1 MCVLYVAERNNKQLD
16 IKYAIETIL
25 YNLPARQIE
34 VNLSFFVNTYSNDP
48 QVLRLIHRKLIKSED
63 VTVVNP
69 EQSKG
74 KDFLNFLSRLYGDRF
89 HYDYDKNT
97 IDFYCKPLE
106 FLVDNLVDNKEHLKD
121 VLFDNKINFNI
132 ENILS
137 SDNMIPDSEEWRV
150 PFTSIKVG
158 PFPPNKTMFYSLDMV
173 VKGNSFNYLLG
184 GSVVTSIKGGDELL
198 SSIKYI
204 DLSFVPEN
212 SQWHKFFNQCINDEE
227 KIVRPHTYD
236 IIIQNKRGTLPKCY
250 KVGPNVHLEYIEE
263 KKLFSRVAW
272 FTSDDPKHDFS
283 IDVIFSERDDRII
296 RKSSIESHSQQ
307 EVLPVASEE

>member
-1 MCVLYVAERNNKQLD
+1 MCVLYVAEKDNKQLD
-16 IKYAIETIL
+16 IKYGIETIL

-34 VNLSFFVNTYSNDP
+34 ANFSFFVNTHSDAP
-48 QVLRLIHRKLIKSED
+48 QFLRIVHRKLIKSED
-63 VTVVNP
+63 VNVVNP

-74 KDFLNFLSRLYGDRF
+74 RDFFNFLSRLYGKRF
-89 HYDYDKNT
+89 NYDYDKNT

-106 FLVDNLVDNKEHLKD
+106 FSEDNKEHLEN
-121 VLFDNKINFNI
+121 VLFDTKIDFNI

-137 SDNMIPDSEEWRV
+137 SDNIAPDLEEWRV

-173 VKGNSFNYLLG
+173 VKGSSFNHLLG
-184 GSVVTSIKGGDELL
+184 GSAVPSIKGGGELL
-198 SSIKYI
+198 SGIKYL

-212 SQWHKFFNQCINDEE
+212 SPWHKFFSQYVDKEE
-227 KIVRPHTYD
+227 KILRPPTYD

-250 KVGPNVHLEYIEE
+250 KIGPNVHLEYIEE
-263 KKLFSRVAW
+263 KKLFSKVAW

-283 IDVIFSERDDRII
+283 IDVIFSEKDDRII
-296 RKSSIESHSQQ
+296 RNIESHSQQ
-307 EVLPVASEE
+307 EVFSVTSAG